1 MTATKQPPKCTGSQ
15 KKPPRNAAAKILDL
29 ASRGVSKKGI
39 ARGVGASPKLLNVW
53 LEQYPKLQEALDEG
67 REREHGELFGSL
79 FESAKE
85 GNVTAAIFLLKTRHG
100 YREGDQ
106 GDMAN
111 RVSINFQLPGPM
123 KLEDF
128 GKVIEGEASDASD

>member
-1 MTATKQPPKCTGSQ
+1 MAEKTQHPKCTGSQ
-15 KKPPRNAAAKILDL
+15 KKPPRNAAAKILDM
-29 ASRGVSKKGI
+29 ASRGVSKAGI

-53 LEQYPKLQEALDEG
+53 LDQYPKLREAFDEG
-67 REREHGELFGSL
+67 REREHGELFGAL
-79 FESAKE
+79 YDSAKD

-106 GDMAN
+106 GDLAN
-111 RVSINFQLPGPM
+111 RVSIEFKLPGPM

-128 GKVIEGEASDASD
+128 GRVIEGEDHGND